1 MPRPTPPESPTPTP
15 PLPAPSRSNLGSL
28 LASFFLWA
36 FGLAAAAGVAGVDWA
51 KEKGEKKQAATSVAA
66 RFLYMV
72 FLYMAPDIEQNKTRR
87 GAGLR

>member
-36 FGLAAAAGVAGVDWA
+36 FGLAAAAGVAGV
-51 KEKGEKKQAATSVAA
+51 
-66 RFLYMV
+66 
-72 FLYMAPDIEQNKTRR
+72 
-87 GAGLR
+87 